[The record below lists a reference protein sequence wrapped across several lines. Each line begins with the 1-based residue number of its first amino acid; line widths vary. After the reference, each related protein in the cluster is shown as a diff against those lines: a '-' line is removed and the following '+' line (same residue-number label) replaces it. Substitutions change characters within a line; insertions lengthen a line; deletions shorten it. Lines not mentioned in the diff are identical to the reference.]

1 MNIGKL
7 LSALVKVAKAN
18 PSLVISAAAAIGP
31 VAKAIKAEAKKA
43 RA

>member
-18 PSLVISAAAAIGP
+18 PSLVVSAVTAIAP
-31 VAKAIKAEAKKA
+31 VVKVIKAEIKKPKV
-43 RA
+43 